1 LNRRAVATMLSAMRL
16 PWAHAPLA
24 LALGLAA
31 CGSDAKPDAPVDAG
45 EPTQLAGITQ
55 RHNDVRAM
63 VQTADPLPPLA
74 WSERLAG
81 IASAWAAMCKDQLAP
96 TGLLDHNTNRSMG
109 QPYYVG
115 ENIFGATGTP
125 DFGTVERAVNQWAA
139 EGQNYDYATNA
150 CNGTCGH
157 YTQIVWRATR
167 EIGCAIQDCPG
178 LMYRASVVCNYGPG
192 GNQGTERP
200 Y

>member
-1 LNRRAVATMLSAMRL
+1 MLWAMRL
-16 PWAHAPLA
+16 PWAQAPLA

-31 CGSDAKPDAPVDAG
+31 CGSDAKPDAPLDAS

-96 TGLLDHNTNRSMG
+96 TGLIDHNTNRSMG
-109 QPYYVG
+109 QPSYVG

-139 EGQNYDYATNA
+139 EAQNYNYATNT
-150 CNGTCGH
+150 CSITNGCGH
-157 YTQIVWRATR
+157 YTQVVWRASR

-178 LMYRASVVCNYGPG
+178 LTFRASLVCNYSPG
-192 GNQGTERP
+192 GNEIGALP